1 MAKILPFQSV
11 SASSG
16 IAAWQ
21 QLQDYL
27 YEFAEVGM
35 DAPKV
40 IIGPSDDNTVCN
52 TNSQQEYTARIVYG
66 EWGVFAT
73 VGGPTYEQTILNV
86 LDFLRGAEVQIEAIR
101 FWELPRF
108 RLWESDEKGA

>member
-1 MAKILPFQSV
+1 MAKILPFEP
-11 SASSG
+11 ASRCDSN
-16 IAAWQ
+16 AWQ
-21 QLQDYL
+21 QLQAYL
-27 YEFAEVGM
+27 AEFADVGM

-40 IIGPSDDNTVCN
+40 VVGPSDDNIVCN
-52 TNSQQEYTARIVYG
+52 TNSVYPYTARIVYG

-86 LDFLRGAEVQIEAIR
+86 LDFLRGAEVQIDDIR

-108 RLWESDEKGA
+108 RLFEEKGA